1 MASRLARRLGCPHI
15 ELDALFWEANWKP
28 VPDPV
33 FRERVVKATAG
44 DSWVADG
51 NYTGKAR
58 DILWPRADTLVW
70 LDYAFCVVMWRL
82 AARTFSRAARREV
95 LWGNNQEDL
104 RTHLF
109 SRESLFLW
117 ALQTYGKNRNNF
129 PELFRQAEYA
139 HLQIVRLRSPRAA
152 EDWLNCTKGRLAI

>member
-33 FRERVVKATAG
+33 FRERVAKATAG

-70 LDYAFCVVMWRL
+70 LDYAFCVIMWRL
-82 AARTFSRAARREV
+82 AVRTFGRAARREV

-104 RTHLF
+104 RTDLF

-117 ALQTYGKNRNNF
+117 ALQTYGKNRKNF

-139 HLQIVRLRSPRAA
+139 HLQIVRLRSPRLA
-152 EDWLNCTKGRLAI
+152 EEWLNCARELD